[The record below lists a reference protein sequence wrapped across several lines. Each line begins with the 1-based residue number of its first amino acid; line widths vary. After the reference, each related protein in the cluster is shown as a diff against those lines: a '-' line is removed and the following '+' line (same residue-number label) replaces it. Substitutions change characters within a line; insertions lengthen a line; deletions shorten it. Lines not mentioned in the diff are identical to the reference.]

1 MNDLPPV
8 FHSPKLNRPVLL
20 AVALLALVGLLASL
34 SRPAPAAAVV
44 QADTT
49 LTCSPNPATGKMGR
63 PVAVDIVVNDI
74 VDLYGLDVAAS
85 FDPTMLQIVD
95 ADPLAP
101 GIQVQPLFG
110 FMNPGFVNSPNGDNS
125 AGTIRFFATQ
135 LYPALPV
142 SGSGALFRVT
152 FDPQQVGTS
161 TLSFDSFQF
170 ATRDGVLILPV
181 SAVDCVIIID
191 EADPEPTL
199 MTTFM
204 PAVFAQ

>member
-1 MNDLPPV
+1 MNNLPPS
-8 FHSPKLNRPVLL
+8 SPLLRLNRLALL
-20 AVALLALVGLLASL
+20 AVALLALVGLLAAL
-34 SRPAPAAAVV
+34 SRPSPAAAVDA
-44 QADTT
+44 ADTT

-63 PVAVDIVVNDI
+63 PVAVDVVVNDI

-85 FDPTMLQIVD
+85 FDPTRLQIVD

-101 GIQVQPLFG
+101 GIQVQPLFS

-125 AGTIRFFATQ
+125 AGAIRFFATQ
-135 LYPALPV
+135 LNPALPV

-152 FDPQQVGTS
+152 FDPQQVGTT
-161 TLSFDSFQF
+161 TLTFDSFQF

-181 SAVDCVIIID
+181 SAVDCTIIID
-191 EADPEPTL
+191 EADPEPVL
-199 MTTFM
+199 LLNYL